1 FYRMVEG
8 QQLLSKRFKSGKSVV
23 FSTMNHS
30 GCGQV
35 FHRIAKLAFGR
46 PASTSN
52 TLQYFYG
59 LSRDLLC
66 IDVANE
72 ILTSVGFNRWVSDR
86 TTQCTVFFD
95 HFQSRKQ
102 LCAAFDSACCMG
114 WFLLGLQLC
123 Q

>member
-8 QQLLSKRFKSGKSVV
+8 QQLLSKRFKSGKSVG
-23 FSTMNHS
+23 FGTMNDS
-30 GCGQV
+30 GCGHV
-35 FHRIAKLAFGR
+35 CHRIAKLALGR

-52 TLQYFYG
+52 TCQYFYSH
-59 LSRDLLC
+59 SRDLLC

-95 HFQSRKQ
+95 HFQSSKQ
-102 LCAAFDSACCMG
+102 FCAEFDSAG
-114 WFLLGLQLC
+114 
-123 Q
+123 